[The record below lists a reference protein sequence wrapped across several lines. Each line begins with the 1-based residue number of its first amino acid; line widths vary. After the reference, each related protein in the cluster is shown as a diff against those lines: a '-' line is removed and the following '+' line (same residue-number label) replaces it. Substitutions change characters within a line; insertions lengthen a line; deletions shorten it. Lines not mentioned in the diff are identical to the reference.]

1 MISSNLFIKLR
12 LLPLWK
18 LFSKLEIFC
27 CLLLTVK
34 GGLKMSFYGEIKLY
48 DYGGLILR

>member
-1 MISSNLFIKLR
+1 MR
-12 LLPLWK
+12 ELLV
-18 LFSKLEIFC
+18 
-27 CLLLTVK
+27 TGGAGVK

>member
-1 MISSNLFIKLR
+1 MDKDKQLVALKRGFDELAYLF
-12 LLPLWK
+12 
-18 LFSKLEIFC
+18 
-27 CLLLTVK
+27 VK

>member
-1 MISSNLFIKLR
+1 MVILNQD
-12 LLPLWK
+12 
-18 LFSKLEIFC
+18 LEKR
-27 CLLLTVK
+27 TGVK